1 MASKMKTTLTAIL
14 ALAAGAALAEGDLT
28 VSAWILPRGLVP
40 GAPIVVATS
49 DAEARGD
56 GFGLFLGDDGAL
68 RAYAG
73 AASAAE
79 NVAAGPRPPEGEW
92 SHVCLVCEGGAAWL
106 YLDGVAQGAATNAAD
121 RLDDS
126 LEVFIGDDG
135 FLAFDGDVVAVDFLD
150 EALSPGEVAALAGV
164 AEAPRPMPEGLA
176 ATAANLAKTA
186 ARAHASAKKP
196 NSIATVAERLRATS
210 PASRAGAG
218 TQRLRLRLHT
228 PLE

>member
-1 MASKMKTTLTAIL
+1 MKTTLTAIL

-79 NVAAGPRPPEGEW
+79 NVAVGLPDETAAVTGRVFVAASPERFT
-92 SHVCLVCEGGAAWL
+92 
-106 YLDGVAQGAATNAAD
+106 YAAD
-121 RLDDS
+121 N
-126 LEVFIGDDG
+126 GMHN
-135 FLAFDGDVVAVDFLD
+135 A
-150 EALSPGEVAALAGV
+150 
-164 AEAPRPMPEGLA
+164 
-176 ATAANLAKTA
+176 
-186 ARAHASAKKP
+186 
-196 NSIATVAERLRATS
+196 
-210 PASRAGAG
+210 
-218 TQRLRLRLHT
+218 
-228 PLE
+228 